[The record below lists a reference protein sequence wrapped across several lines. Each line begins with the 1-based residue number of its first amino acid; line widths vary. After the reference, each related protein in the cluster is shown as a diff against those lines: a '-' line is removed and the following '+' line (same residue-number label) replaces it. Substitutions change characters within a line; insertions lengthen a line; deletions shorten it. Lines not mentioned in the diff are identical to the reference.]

1 MENGFHILDY
11 SFFTSSWD
19 KQSVCWLLIAL
30 VCKLYGIFY
39 QATTIWFI
47 YLVVYNY
54 FVFLWVGSRT
64 HHVVWW
70 AFEMPYAWKK
80 TSFSTQGSYRL
91 DLFFDNVSIYILQNG
106 NELVKFQ
113 LVYMLFPLYILF
125 CWCTSKWVF
134 LMKLPWKIGLFF
146 NLCGWNALVST
157 EFLECSLTM
166 SRQAWKNCQK

>member
-1 MENGFHILDY
+1 MRDEKYVKLMEYFVCKITAWIDWMFTWFTSSHRKRISHIRLQ
-11 SFFTSSWD
+11 FFTSSWD
-19 KQSVCWLLIAL
+19 KQSVCWPLIAL

-39 QATTIWFI
+39 QATTVWFI
-47 YLVVYNY
+47 YLAVYNY
-54 FVFLWVGSRT
+54 FVFWVGSRT

-70 AFEMPYAWKK
+70 AFEMPSAWKN

-134 LMKLPWKIGLFF
+134 LM
-146 NLCGWNALVST
+146 
-157 EFLECSLTM
+157 
-166 SRQAWKNCQK
+166 